1 MLERTCSKT
10 RTFFPDFRILR
21 VTGGTREKTRTF
33 ERKNKMYGAEGYVKS
48 GHDELQVLRAKHF
61 KMIEL
66 HENGKM
72 NREIGEELGMTEARV
87 SVVLRSPNVKAEL
100 ERRKKQFKGRHEA
113 ALEAKILSAESILGQ
128 GENAAATKL
137 VQLVT
142 GGIKQETQ
150 LKAAEAILDRT
161 GHGRVTK
168 QEVRAAY
175 IVLDASAVDRLSG
188 VTELV
193 FPGKPLDMDR
203 EEEVA

>member
-1 MLERTCSKT
+1 
-10 RTFFPDFRILR
+10 
-21 VTGGTREKTRTF
+21 
-33 ERKNKMYGAEGYVKS
+33 MYGAEGYVKS
-48 GHDELQVLRAKHF
+48 GHDELQHLRAKHF

-66 HENGKM
+66 HESGKM

-128 GENAAATKL
+128 GENLAATKL